1 MLVTTANFTSVTRER
16 LEEMPQ
22 GVFSVPLYFF
32 YRLLNTSGS
41 SQVPI
46 GNDSLT
52 VKSKFT
58 YTVLLT
64 TKWSPN

>member
-52 VKSKFT
+52 VNMQV
-58 YTVLLT
+58 YTVVLLT